1 MSSPVSLAP
10 RSDLFT
16 REQAA
21 AYLGVSP
28 RTLAVWKCTG
38 RYDLPVVKLGLRI
51 VRYRK
56 SDLDAFIT
64 RGASNAKASIPA
76 RWEST

>member
-1 MSSPVSLAP
+1 MSSIVFAP
-10 RSDLFT
+10 HSELLT

-38 RYDLPVVKLGLRI
+38 RYGLPVCKVGRLVK
-51 VRYRK
+51 YRR
-56 SDLDAFIT
+56 SDLDAFIQ
-64 RGASNAKASIPA
+64 RNVIGAAAA
-76 RWEST
+76 